1 MLIKCYQRLFFYHG
15 FTSQKELYLH
25 YGYLLA
31 QRGFRVVL
39 PDAKLHGERLQ
50 GANPEDQATFFWDV
64 IETNIIEFPLIT
76 NELIKAGKTDANR
89 IGVGGVPWE
98 LLLRLAFLGNMKIL
112 K

>member
-1 MLIKCYQRLFFYHG
+1 MIQVENEQIAGIPVLHISNSENADQMLPTIIFYHG

-76 NELIKAGKTDANR
+76 N
-89 IGVGGVPWE
+89 
-98 LLLRLAFLGNMKIL
+98 
-112 K
+112 